1 MGTEKMGVT
10 VGKEEEEDCRAL
22 ASSGQEGHD
31 SRSGRGTR
39 VPTDPAAAV
48 CELLVC
54 GQWWLLPNR
63 GRGIALEMRPNLVG
77 ICVWVGEG
85 GLQVSSF

>member
-1 MGTEKMGVT
+1 MHL
-10 VGKEEEEDCRAL
+10 L
-22 ASSGQEGHD
+22 AQDKKVMTAGQAGGHAC
-31 SRSGRGTR
+31 
-39 VPTDPAAAV
+39 PLIPQQQL